1 MVMCFSLG
9 VDACLERQIL
19 TGDVVKD
26 DSGEDG
32 NFGDIR
38 CQWGVERRWMLTT
51 MRSTGRGDVPAM
63 ANGCDQGGGG
73 GVDGDDASRWLC
85 VIDNRL

>member
-1 MVMCFSLG
+1 M
-9 VDACLERQIL
+9 A
-19 TGDVVKD
+19 
-26 DSGEDG
+26 
-32 NFGDIR
+32 
-38 CQWGVERRWMLTT
+38 

-63 ANGCDQGGGG
+63 ANGCDGGG